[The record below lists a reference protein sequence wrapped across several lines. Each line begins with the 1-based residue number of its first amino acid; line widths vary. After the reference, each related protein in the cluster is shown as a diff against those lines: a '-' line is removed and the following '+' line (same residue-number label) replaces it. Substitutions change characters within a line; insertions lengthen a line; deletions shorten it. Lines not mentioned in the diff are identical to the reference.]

1 MSENSTIVNTI
12 LSEKVS
18 AIIRVGNKTIA
29 ESSMEAAIEGGF
41 KVIEFT
47 LTTPGALDL
56 ISQYTENVVYGFD
69 TFSGLDYS
77 WQGTLSGSMK
87 FFDIGG
93 IPPTSVIPINPDVR
107 NGLLQLGSSGGI
119 SIIASG
125 NISGSYTS
133 TGSFG
138 SLIVD
143 GAHDRVGIG
152 TKTPT
157 VNLDMPFGGVR

>member
-56 ISQYTENVVYGFD
+56 ISQFRSKDDSMVY
-69 TFSGLDYS
+69 
-77 WQGTLSGSMK
+77 
-87 FFDIGG
+87 
-93 IPPTSVIPINPDVR
+93 
-107 NGLLQLGSSGGI
+107 
-119 SIIASG
+119 
-125 NISGSYTS
+125 S
-133 TGSFG
+133 TAVEFA
-138 SLIVD
+138 
-143 GAHDRVGIG
+143 GA
-152 TKTPT
+152 
-157 VNLDMPFGGVR
+157 